1 MAGGLLWTT
10 VEDSS
15 ADAGSASHFNEL
27 VTTAHLATTLGE
39 ALGKHARDLA
49 PLIAS
54 SSMAFVS
61 MNEMLV

>member
-1 MAGGLLWTT
+1 MAGGLRRTT
-10 VEDSS
+10 AERSS

-39 ALGKHARDLA
+39 ALGKQRARFRGSCFL
-49 PLIAS
+49 
-54 SSMAFVS
+54 